1 MAEHEIQAQQVLA
14 TQAAKLLNAKNQS
27 ADQPMQGQKLLVIS
41 NKNSNNTS
49 GNESSGDAKA
59 NNRLQVS
66 FNEVAPIFKIDKVP
80 SNSQSKSS
88 GGQSPNP

>member
-1 MAEHEIQAQQVLA
+1 MLA
-14 TQAAKLLNAKNQS
+14 TQAAKLLNAKNQA

-59 NNRLQVS
+59 NRLQVS

-88 GGQSPNP
+88 GGQSPN